1 MKRLLSFAVMA
12 LGTLAANAQDTVFNI
27 EGTAPTG
34 TKMAYLINRDDRK
47 DIDSTAVK
55 DGRFAFS
62 GKKNANTLLAVATD
76 NNIMMFFCD
85 GTPVEVDMGK
95 ETLKGSE
102 VNAKLG
108 GYMPLYNTY
117 MSKMG
122 DLREKY
128 NEAGKKNDGSN
139 ADEIKAIV
147 AEFEKVDNEF
157 TDFQMKII
165 NENKDNLIPA
175 VFINNI
181 MYELSY
187 DELKALLPETAPYY
201 SHAQMKQP
209 KALLASYELR
219 RPGKLFTDITM
230 NDDSGKER
238 RLSEWCGKGNYV
250 MIDFW
255 ASWCGPCRGEMP
267 NVVANYEKY
276 HSKGF
281 EIVGISFDTKAEA
294 WKAAI
299 KNLNMKWPQLS
310 DLKGWKS
317 AGKDVYGI
325 SSIPSSILLDKEG
338 KIIAIDLRGE
348 KLGEKLKEL
357 YGF

>member
-27 EGTAPTG
+27 EGTAPAG

-85 GTPVEVDMGK
+85 GTPVEVDMDK

-128 NEAGKKNDGSN
+128 KEAGKKNDGSN

-219 RPGKLFTDITM
+219 RPGKMFTDITM

-299 KNLNMKWPQLS
+299 KDLNMKWPQLS

>member
-27 EGTAPTG
+27 EGTAPAG

-128 NEAGKKNDGSN
+128 KEAGKKNDGSN

-219 RPGKLFTDITM
+219 RPGKMFTDITM

>member
-27 EGTAPTG
+27 EGTAPAG

-85 GTPVEVDMGK
+85 GTPVEVDMDK

-128 NEAGKKNDGSN
+128 KEAGKKNDGSN

-219 RPGKLFTDITM
+219 RPGKMFTDITM

>member
-27 EGTAPTG
+27 EGTAPAG

-85 GTPVEVDMGK
+85 GTPVEVDMDK
-95 ETLKGSE
+95 KTLKGSE

-128 NEAGKKNDGSN
+128 KEAGKKNDGSN

-219 RPGKLFTDITM
+219 RPGKMFTDITM

>member
-27 EGTAPTG
+27 EGTAPAG

-62 GKKNANTLLAVATD
+62 GKKNANTRLAVATD

-85 GTPVEVDMGK
+85 GTPVEVDMDK

-219 RPGKLFTDITM
+219 RPGKMFTDITM
-230 NDDSGKER
+230 NDDNGKER

-294 WKAAI
+294 WEAAI

-317 AGKDVYGI
+317 AGKDIYGI

>member
-27 EGTAPTG
+27 EGTAPAG

-85 GTPVEVDMGK
+85 GTPVEVDMDK

-219 RPGKLFTDITM
+219 RPGKMFTDITM
-230 NDDSGKER
+230 NDDNGKER

>member
-1 MKRLLSFAVMA
+1 MA

-27 EGTAPTG
+27 EGTAPAG

-128 NEAGKKNDGSN
+128 NEAGKKNNGSN

-187 DELKALLPETAPYY
+187 DELKELLPETAPYY

-219 RPGKLFTDITM
+219 RPGKMFTDITM

-299 KNLNMKWPQLS
+299 KDLNMKWPQLS

>member
-27 EGTAPTG
+27 EGTAPAG

-219 RPGKLFTDITM
+219 RPGKMFTDITM
-230 NDDSGKER
+230 NDDNGKER

-267 NVVANYEKY
+267 NVVTNYEKY

>member
-1 MKRLLSFAVMA
+1 MA

-27 EGTAPTG
+27 EGTAPAG

-85 GTPVEVDMGK
+85 GTPVEVDMDK

-128 NEAGKKNDGSN
+128 KEAGKKNDGSN

-219 RPGKLFTDITM
+219 RPGKMFTDITM
-230 NDDSGKER
+230 NDDNGKER

>member
-1 MKRLLSFAVMA
+1 MA

-27 EGTAPTG
+27 EGTAPAG

-85 GTPVEVDMGK
+85 GTPVEVDMDK

-128 NEAGKKNDGSN
+128 KEAGKKNDGSN

-157 TDFQMKII
+157 TDFQMKIKI
-165 NENKDNLIPA
+165 GR
-175 VFINNI
+175 
-181 MYELSY
+181 
-187 DELKALLPETAPYY
+187 
-201 SHAQMKQP
+201 
-209 KALLASYELR
+209 ASCR
-219 RPGKLFTDITM
+219 
-230 NDDSGKER
+230 ER
-238 RLSEWCGKGNYV
+238 V
-250 MIDFW
+250 
-255 ASWCGPCRGEMP
+255 
-267 NVVANYEKY
+267 
-276 HSKGF
+276 
-281 EIVGISFDTKAEA
+281 
-294 WKAAI
+294 
-299 KNLNMKWPQLS
+299 
-310 DLKGWKS
+310 
-317 AGKDVYGI
+317 
-325 SSIPSSILLDKEG
+325 
-338 KIIAIDLRGE
+338 
-348 KLGEKLKEL
+348 
-357 YGF
+357 

>member
-27 EGTAPTG
+27 EGTAPAG

-219 RPGKLFTDITM
+219 RPGKMFTDITM

>member
-1 MKRLLSFAVMA
+1 MA

-27 EGTAPTG
+27 EGTAPAG

-128 NEAGKKNDGSN
+128 KEAGKKNDGSN

-219 RPGKLFTDITM
+219 RPGKMFTDITM

>member
-27 EGTAPTG
+27 EGTAPAG

-85 GTPVEVDMGK
+85 GTPVEVDMDK

-187 DELKALLPETAPYY
+187 DELKELLPETAPYY

-219 RPGKLFTDITM
+219 RPGKMFTDITM
-230 NDDSGKER
+230 NDDNGKER

>member
-1 MKRLLSFAVMA
+1 
-12 LGTLAANAQDTVFNI
+12 
-27 EGTAPTG
+27 
-34 TKMAYLINRDDRK
+34 
-47 DIDSTAVK
+47 
-55 DGRFAFS
+55 
-62 GKKNANTLLAVATD
+62 
-76 NNIMMFFCD
+76 
-85 GTPVEVDMGK
+85 MGK

-128 NEAGKKNDGSN
+128 KEAGKKNDGSN

-219 RPGKLFTDITM
+219 RPGKMFTDITM
-230 NDDSGKER
+230 NDDNGKER

-267 NVVANYEKY
+267 NVVTNYEKY

>member
-27 EGTAPTG
+27 EGTAPAG

-85 GTPVEVDMGK
+85 GTPVEVDMDK

-219 RPGKLFTDITM
+219 RPGKMFTDITM
-230 NDDSGKER
+230 NDDNGKER

-317 AGKDVYGI
+317 AGKDIYGI

>member
-1 MKRLLSFAVMA
+1 MA

-27 EGTAPTG
+27 EGTAPAG

-85 GTPVEVDMGK
+85 GRPVEVDMDK

-219 RPGKLFTDITM
+219 RPGKMFTDITM
-230 NDDSGKER
+230 NDDNGKER

-255 ASWCGPCRGEMP
+255 ASWCGPCGGEW
-267 NVVANYEKY
+267 
-276 HSKGF
+276 H
-281 EIVGISFDTKAEA
+281 IVR
-294 WKAAI
+294 
-299 KNLNMKWPQLS
+299 PQS
-310 DLKGWKS
+310 
-317 AGKDVYGI
+317 
-325 SSIPSSILLDKEG
+325 
-338 KIIAIDLRGE
+338 
-348 KLGEKLKEL
+348 
-357 YGF
+357 

>member
-27 EGTAPTG
+27 EGTAPAG

-85 GTPVEVDMGK
+85 GTPVEVDMDK

-128 NEAGKKNDGSN
+128 KEAGKKNDGSN

-219 RPGKLFTDITM
+219 RPGKMFTDITM
-230 NDDSGKER
+230 NDDNGKER

>member
-27 EGTAPTG
+27 EGTAPAG

-85 GTPVEVDMGK
+85 GTPVEVDMDK

-219 RPGKLFTDITM
+219 RPGKMFTDITM
-230 NDDSGKER
+230 NDDNGKER

-267 NVVANYEKY
+267 NVVTNYEKY

>member
-27 EGTAPTG
+27 EGTAPAG

-85 GTPVEVDMGK
+85 GTPVEVDMDK

-219 RPGKLFTDITM
+219 RPGKMFTDITM
-230 NDDSGKER
+230 NDDNGKER

-267 NVVANYEKY
+267 NAVANYEKY

>member
-1 MKRLLSFAVMA
+1 MA

-27 EGTAPTG
+27 EGTAPAG

-85 GTPVEVDMGK
+85 GTPVEVDMDK

-187 DELKALLPETAPYY
+187 DELKELLPETAPYY

-219 RPGKLFTDITM
+219 RPGKMFTDITM
-230 NDDSGKER
+230 NDDNGKER

>member
-27 EGTAPTG
+27 EGTAPAG

-85 GTPVEVDMGK
+85 GTPVEVDMDK

-219 RPGKLFTDITM
+219 RPGKMFTDITM

>member
-27 EGTAPTG
+27 EGTAPAG

-128 NEAGKKNDGSN
+128 NEAGKKNNGSN

-187 DELKALLPETAPYY
+187 DELKELLPETAPYY

-219 RPGKLFTDITM
+219 RPGKMFTDITM

-299 KNLNMKWPQLS
+299 KDLNMKWPQLS

>member
-1 MKRLLSFAVMA
+1 MA

-27 EGTAPTG
+27 EGTAPAG

-85 GTPVEVDMGK
+85 GTPVEVDMDK

-128 NEAGKKNDGSN
+128 KEAGKKNDGSN

-219 RPGKLFTDITM
+219 RPGKMFTDITM

>member
-27 EGTAPTG
+27 EGTAPAG

-219 RPGKLFTDITM
+219 RPGKMFTDITM
-230 NDDSGKER
+230 NDDNGKER

>member
-27 EGTAPTG
+27 EGTAPAG

-85 GTPVEVDMGK
+85 GTPVEVDMDK

-128 NEAGKKNDGSN
+128 KEAGKKNDGSN

-219 RPGKLFTDITM
+219 RPGKMFTDITM
-230 NDDSGKER
+230 NDDNGKER
-238 RLSEWCGKGNYV
+238 RLSDWCGKGNYV

-325 SSIPSSILLDKEG
+325 RSIPSSILLDKEG

>member
-27 EGTAPTG
+27 EGTAPAG

-76 NNIMMFFCD
+76 NNIMIFFCD
-85 GTPVEVDMGK
+85 GTPVEVDMDK

-219 RPGKLFTDITM
+219 RPGKMFTDITM
-230 NDDSGKER
+230 NDDNGKER

>member
-1 MKRLLSFAVMA
+1 MA

-27 EGTAPTG
+27 EGTAPAG

-85 GTPVEVDMGK
+85 GTPVEVDMDK

-139 ADEIKAIV
+139 VDEIKAIV

-219 RPGKLFTDITM
+219 RPGKMFTDITM
-230 NDDSGKER
+230 NDDNGKER

>member
-27 EGTAPTG
+27 EGTAPAG

-85 GTPVEVDMGK
+85 GTPVEVDMDK

-219 RPGKLFTDITM
+219 RPGKMFTDITM
-230 NDDSGKER
+230 NDDNGKER

-267 NVVANYEKY
+267 KY

-294 WKAAI
+294 WEAAI

-317 AGKDVYGI
+317 AGKDIYGI

>member
-27 EGTAPTG
+27 EGTAPAG

-128 NEAGKKNDGSN
+128 KEAGKKNDGSN

-209 KALLASYELR
+209 KALLASYEMR
-219 RPGKLFTDITM
+219 RPGTMFTDITM

-238 RLSEWCGKGNYV
+238 KLSEWCGKGNYV

-281 EIVGISFDTKAEA
+281 EIIGISFDTKAEA

-325 SSIPSSILLDKEG
+325 NSIPASILLDKEG

>member
-27 EGTAPTG
+27 EGTAPAG

-85 GTPVEVDMGK
+85 GTPVEVDMDK

-128 NEAGKKNDGSN
+128 KEAGKKNDGSN

-187 DELKALLPETAPYY
+187 DELKELLPETAPYY

-219 RPGKLFTDITM
+219 RPGKMFTDITM
-230 NDDSGKER
+230 NDDNGKER